1 MWVSILRSVH
11 NTRWQ
16 VAALSRGHI
25 SLRVYR
31 SGDKLKQQVEA
42 TDHYSVCTGR
52 ATSCSNK
59 SRRLITPCSWV
70 TSCSNKSR
78 RLITPC
84 VQVGRQVA
92 ATSRGDWSLRAVERQ
107 VAATSRGH
115 WSLCVYRSG
124 DKLQQQVEATDHSV
138 CTGRATSC
146 SNTLRRHIA
155 ATNRFVCTG
164 EFLGKSLSP
173 QQNFVTAIS
182 RKNSVWFDFLR
193 HVSAIKFCCGDEDF
207 HTKKSIADEAI
218 CRWEVSPRHVAA
230 I

>member
-31 SGDKLKQQVEA
+31 SGDQLKQQVEA
-42 TDHYSVCTGR
+42 TDHSVCTGR

-124 DKLQQQVEATDHSV
+124 DKLQKQVEATDHSV
-138 CTGRATSC
+138 CTGRAETKIFTQK
-146 SNTLRRHIA
+146 NPLQTK
-155 ATNRFVCTG
+155 RFVA
-164 EFLGKSLSP
+164 GKYRRDMLL
-173 QQNFVTAIS
+173 QF
-182 RKNSVWFDFLR
+182 RLR
-193 HVSAIKFCCGDEDF
+193 TVPHFSSGAVERAK
-207 HTKKSIADEAI
+207 
-218 CRWEVSPRHVAA
+218 R
-230 I
+230 

>member
-1 MWVSILRSVH
+1 MPTLKAIWYEHLSDMWVSILRSVH

-16 VAALSRGHI
+16 VAALSPGHI

-42 TDHYSVCTGR
+42 TDHSVCTGR

-84 VQVGRQVA
+84 VQVGRLVA

-115 WSLCVYRSG
+115 WSLCVQVGRQVATTSRGHWSLRVYRSG
-124 DKLQQQVEATDHSV
+124 D
-138 CTGRATSC
+138 
-146 SNTLRRHIA
+146 
-155 ATNRFVCTG
+155 
-164 EFLGKSLSP
+164 
-173 QQNFVTAIS
+173 
-182 RKNSVWFDFLR
+182 
-193 HVSAIKFCCGDEDF
+193 
-207 HTKKSIADEAI
+207 
-218 CRWEVSPRHVAA
+218 
-230 I
+230 